1 VGKLLEFL
9 PASAAIAAVFIFPI
23 YRLLRLPLA
32 ASVEHRVSARTRWK
46 NFGLACAYV
55 AALLVAIFCA
65 ALFVQWVS
73 KVEMRHIDEPHVES
87 ARPMRI

>member
-1 VGKLLEFL
+1 MGKLLEFL
-9 PASAAIAAVFIFPI
+9 PASAAIAAVIILPI

-32 ASVEHRVSARTRWK
+32 ASVGPRVCARTRWK

-55 AALLVAIFCA
+55 AVLLVAIFCSA
-65 ALFVQWVS
+65 FFVQMLS

-87 ARPMRI
+87 ARPVRV